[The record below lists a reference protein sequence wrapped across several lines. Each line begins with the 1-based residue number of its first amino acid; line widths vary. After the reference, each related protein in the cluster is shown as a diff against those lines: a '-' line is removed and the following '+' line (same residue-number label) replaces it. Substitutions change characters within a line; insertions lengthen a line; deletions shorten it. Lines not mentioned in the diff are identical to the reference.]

1 MPTTISV
8 PGLNNELTAGKL
20 LCIGRNYAAH
30 AAEMKSPVP
39 VTPMVFLKPASA
51 LVSSGGSIVLPKES
65 SDIHHEVELVALIG
79 MGGKDIPESKALTHV
94 AGFGVGLDM
103 TARDIQASA
112 KSKGHPWTVS
122 KGFDS
127 FAPLGDFVPA
137 LAAGDPQDL
146 IIELRVNGES
156 RQRGRTADMIFT
168 VAALVAYCSSIMT
181 LEPGDLIFTGTPEG
195 VGPVVEGDVLE
206 ATVTGLPALKVNVT
220 R

>member
-8 PGLNNELTAGKL
+8 PGLKNDLTAGKL

-65 SDIHHEVELVALIG
+65 SDVHHEVELVALIG
-79 MGGKDIPESKALTHV
+79 LGGKNIREHEALNHV
-94 AGFGVGLDM
+94 AGFAAGLDM
-103 TARDIQASA
+103 TARDIQAAA

-127 FAPLGDFVPA
+127 FAPLGNFEPTQ
-137 LAAGDPQDL
+137 AAGDPQDL
-146 IIELRVNGES
+146 TIELHINGEL
-156 RQRGRTADMIFT
+156 RQQGKTADMIFP
-168 VAALVAYCSSIMT
+168 VARLIAYCSSIMT

-195 VGPVVEGDVLE
+195 VGPVAEGDVLE
-206 ATVTGLPALKVNVT
+206 ASVSGLPALKVTVT